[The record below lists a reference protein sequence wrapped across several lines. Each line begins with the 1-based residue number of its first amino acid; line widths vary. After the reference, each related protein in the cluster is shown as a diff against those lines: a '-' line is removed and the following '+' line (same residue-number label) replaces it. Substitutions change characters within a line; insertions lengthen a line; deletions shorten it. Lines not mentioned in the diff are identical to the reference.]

1 MSLLLLKIKQLML
14 MIIIYFFKLKKVSEV
29 RTLLANTNDF
39 KNFQSEY
46 IKLVVTKRIMLIMI
60 IMKKKRKTN

>member
-1 MSLLLLKIKQLML
+1 ML

-60 IMKKKRKTN
+60 IMKKKRKAN